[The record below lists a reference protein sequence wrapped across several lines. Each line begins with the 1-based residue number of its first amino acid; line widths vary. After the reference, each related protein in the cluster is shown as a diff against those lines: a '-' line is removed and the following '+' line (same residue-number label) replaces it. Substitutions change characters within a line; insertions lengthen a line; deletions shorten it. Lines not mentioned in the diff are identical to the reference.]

1 MKRALYPGTFDPLHN
16 GHVDLLG
23 RSARMFDHI
32 TVAVADSAR
41 KGTLFG
47 LEDRLEMVREACG
60 QWDNVDARSFSGM
73 LVDEF
78 ERSGVDVVIRGVRL
92 LQDFEYEYTMALM
105 NRRLHPRFDVVFL
118 MPSEEVLSLSSSL
131 IKDIHHHGGDISSL
145 VPASVAARMGGL
157 A

>member
-41 KGTLFG
+41 KGTFFG
-47 LEDRLEMVREACG
+47 LGERLEMVREACE

-131 IKDIHHHGGDISSL
+131 IKDIHHHGGDIRSL
-145 VPASVAARMGGL
+145 VPARVAEQMGRK